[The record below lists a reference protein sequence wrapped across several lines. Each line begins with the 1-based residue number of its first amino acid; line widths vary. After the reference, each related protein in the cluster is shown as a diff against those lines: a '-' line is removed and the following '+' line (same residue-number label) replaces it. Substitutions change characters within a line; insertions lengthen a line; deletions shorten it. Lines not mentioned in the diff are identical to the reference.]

1 MRKETQSPTPWDIYL
16 LMLLRAQR
24 ERRGEPGAWTP
35 SAVLLLVYK
44 ACLFFSLPTPP
55 LSLSPFLFFSF
66 LLFFFF
72 FLTSTEFSPIGLMI
86 VEMLQFES
94 YALKSLPYAILRNE
108 SIGEA
113 HFSLIKIL
121 IYLRCRKNWHA
132 HMT

>member
-1 MRKETQSPTPWDIYL
+1 MNFIIVEKRNTESHTLGHIPTH
-16 LMLLRAQR
+16 ASESTKGK
-24 ERRGEPGAWTP
+24 ERRAWSLDTICC
-35 SAVLLLVYK
+35 SAV
-44 ACLFFSLPTPP
+44 SLQSLSILQPAHPP

-108 SIGEA
+108 SIGED

-121 IYLRCRKNWHA
+121 IYLRCRKN
-132 HMT
+132 